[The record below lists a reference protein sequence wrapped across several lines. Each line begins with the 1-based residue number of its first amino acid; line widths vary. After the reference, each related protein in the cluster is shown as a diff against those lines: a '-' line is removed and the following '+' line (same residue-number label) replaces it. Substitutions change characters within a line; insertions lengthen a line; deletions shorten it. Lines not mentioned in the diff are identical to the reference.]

1 MNEFTDPAVMENQD
15 GWDDWNETAE
25 SDSGFN
31 EPELNPASSS
41 TQEESKEQKS
51 VDQVDDV
58 DVDDSPTKPVTVLEE
73 KDSSVL
79 QETDQFEKTE
89 EAEVESKDDQVTIQ
103 DSPQDSPHEKEIQE
117 NEEKLVNDIEHIDTV
132 ASSEAVGIEQD
143 QVQHEEQ
150 DRVPINETTREET
163 SEFINEIHDSVV
175 EEESVSEQASE
186 PAPTVKGASTPLQE
200 SVENLI
206 STPVQDVVEPV
217 PSTLTPEN
225 TKAPN
230 PNTVLEINESEGA
243 AAPPIQPKEVP
254 SNGSKEASTDNS
266 IIEYL
271 QKQLEEQTQLRVKHE
286 NNYQTLLG
294 KLSSMRTVFSKMKK
308 SQEELEVEK
317 ENVRR
322 LEAEK
327 LEFIKQTKQLNEE
340 CGKLNEEVQ
349 EMKNLQEQN
358 ENFNVEINQNKQELV
373 SLTSDLKQNVQEV
386 ERLKAEL
393 KRAKAET
400 EEYLM
405 ALNEEKIVKNN
416 LKSEI
421 AEQKQLLQIK
431 EEEKD
436 SIVKEN
442 YNLEEKMKELEEK
455 VKILETEK
463 KSEEASFQTRVNML
477 KDEVEQLKA
486 KHEEDTTQLKQLELK
501 ETKITELSNEVKEKQ
516 LQIGTLRHEAVVLNE
531 HLTKALKLIRKDSS
545 TESVDK
551 LLVSNLFISFLNMPR
566 GDTKKYEVLQL
577 IANFLGWDETQKEH
591 AGLIQNPN
599 SIKKR
604 GAKTESFV
612 SLWTEFLEKETSTPK

>member
-1 MNEFTDPAVMENQD
+1 MNEFTDSAVMENQD

-31 EPELNPASSS
+31 EPELNPDPSSI
-41 TQEESKEQKS
+41 QEESKEQKP
-51 VDQVDDV
+51 VDQVDD
-58 DVDDSPTKPVTVLEE
+58 SPIRPLPVEE
-73 KDSSVL
+73 KVNNAL
-79 QETDQFEKTE
+79 QETDEFEKTE
-89 EAEVESKDDQVTIQ
+89 ETEVENKDDQITIQ
-103 DSPQDSPHEKEIQE
+103 DAPQNEKEIQE
-117 NEEKLVNDIEHIDTV
+117 NEEESVNENEDISTV
-132 ASSEAVGIEQD
+132 ADSEPVGIQQD
-143 QVQHEEQ
+143 QVQDEDQRPAEDHLA
-150 DRVPINETTREET
+150 VNETAHEET
-163 SEFINEIHDSVV
+163 SEVSNEIQDSVG
-175 EEESVSEQASE
+175 EEGSVSEHE
-186 PAPTVKGASTPLQE
+186 PGPVPTVNVGSTPIQK
-200 SVENLI
+200 SVENFS
-206 STPVQDVVEPV
+206 STPVQDVVEPAT
-217 PSTLTPEN
+217 PTLTPEG
-225 TKAPN
+225 TKASN
-230 PNTVLEINESEGA
+230 PNTMFELNTS
-243 AAPPIQPKEVP
+243 AAPSEPPIKPKEIP
-254 SNGSKEASTDNS
+254 SNGSKVTNTDNS

-294 KLSSMRTVFSKMKK
+294 KLSSMRTVFSKMKQ

-317 ENVRR
+317 ANVRR

-327 LEFIKQTKQLNEE
+327 LEFIKQAEQLNEE
-340 CGKLNEEVQ
+340 CGKLNDEVQ
-349 EMKNLQEQN
+349 EMKKIQEQN
-358 ENFNVEINQNKQELV
+358 ENFNAEINQNKQELV

-386 ERLKAEL
+386 ERLKSEL
-393 KRAKAET
+393 KRAKSET

-405 ALNEEKIVKNN
+405 ALSEEKIVKNN

-431 EEEKD
+431 EEEKG
-436 SIVKEN
+436 SIMKEN
-442 YNLEEKMKELEEK
+442 YNLEEKMKELEAK
-455 VKILETEK
+455 VKSLENEK

-486 KHEEDTTQLKQLELK
+486 KHEEDTAQLKQLELK
-501 ETKITELSNEVKEKQ
+501 DTRITELSNEVKEKQ

-612 SLWTEFLEKETSTPK
+612 SLWTEFLEKETSTSK